1 MKVDRNEMMQQHQHK
16 SEEREAPRTRSSGG
30 IALRISVRGQLRGVP
45 AQVHALV
52 ISLDLP

>member
-1 MKVDRNEMMQQHQHK
+1 MMQQHQHK
-16 SEEREAPRTRSSGG
+16 SEEREVPRTRSSGG

-45 AQVHALV
+45 ARVHALV